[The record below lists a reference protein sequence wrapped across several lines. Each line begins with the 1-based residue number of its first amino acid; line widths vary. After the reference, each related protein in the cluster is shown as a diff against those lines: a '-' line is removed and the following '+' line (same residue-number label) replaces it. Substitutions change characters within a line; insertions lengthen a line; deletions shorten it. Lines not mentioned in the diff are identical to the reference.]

1 MGQKEPIYGDVVKAL
16 LLPFAIGKPPKAISL
31 QVSLSSTTK
40 DYRSKNYLSL
50 RPQPELHNDSPGL
63 KALRLDGPFL
73 HKNIVTFILNVN
85 FCSSIACISYIAMF
99 VFCGFSYIVFYL
111 VCVCVLPVFTPEC
124 FISVS

>member
-73 HKNIVTFILNVN
+73 HKNIVTFYDYVGIKKNISILH
-85 FCSSIACISYIAMF
+85 IKI
-99 VFCGFSYIVFYL
+99 
-111 VCVCVLPVFTPEC
+111 
-124 FISVS
+124 FILT